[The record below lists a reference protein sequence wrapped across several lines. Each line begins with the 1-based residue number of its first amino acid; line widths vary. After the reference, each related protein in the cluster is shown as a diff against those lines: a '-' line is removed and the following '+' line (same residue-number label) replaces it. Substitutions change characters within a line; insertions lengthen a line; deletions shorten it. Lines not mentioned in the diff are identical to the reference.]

1 MNETHKHITWNAGVH
16 SDPGQALEAL
26 EAIAAEIAPLIAD
39 RPVLC

>member
-16 SDPGQALEAL
+16 SDPRQAL